1 MSNHRQTGSAYEELA
16 ANWIQEQGFQ
26 ILERNYSCGQGE
38 IDIIAK
44 DENYLVF
51 IEVKYRKYSRM
62 GYPAEAVHFH
72 KQRKIMKT
80 ALYYCYSH
88 KIPGT
93 QACRFDVISIL
104 GEKIEHIKNAFQIE

>member
-1 MSNHRQTGSAYEELA
+1 MKNQRQTGTAYEELA
-16 ANWIQEQGFQ
+16 ANWLKTQGFQ
-26 ILERNYSCGQGE
+26 ILKRNYSCGQGE

-44 DENYLVF
+44 DNDYLVF
-51 IEVKYRKYSRM
+51 IEVKYRKYTHM
-62 GYPAEAVHFH
+62 GYPSEAVHLQ
-72 KQRKIMKT
+72 KQKKIIKT

-88 KIPGT
+88 KIPET